1 MSLTKSNIEFLKD
14 KKPKIAIIAPPLD
27 SVPSIAGNAIYTM
40 VEDIAKNSKHSIIV
54 FSAINTSGLISSIS
68 DQIIYI
74 DVNSKLSIVN
84 KILGYRLSKLILNS
98 NNFKHWSYYNKVYKI
113 AKKNKIEVVLQEEF
127 SDLLFY
133 IQSGKINIIL
143 HQHAVCNE
151 VKWKRVQNKIKE
163 IVFVSNRS
171 KDEDN
176 YSYQGIIKTRRIYN
190 GINSENFQKKQYADK
205 QTANNL
211 LYVGRITTEKGIIEL
226 IKAVQKLDNITLKII
241 GDVNSLGS
249 TPEFRNQLMTEIA
262 ASNSVTL
269 VGIKKQNEL
278 AEFYNWADFLIC
290 PSIGN
295 EGLPKT
301 ITEGAVVGLP
311 IIASNRGGVK
321 EIVKNGLNGVI
332 IEEPINE
339 FNIKQAILCA
349 IENYTIL
356 VENADNFS
364 SEYAN
369 KFSNKTMVEKFDD
382 IFDLYL
388 SK

>member
-1 MSLTKSNIEFLKD
+1 MSITKSNIQFLES

-27 SVPSIAGNAIYTM
+27 SVPSQFGNAIYTL
-40 VEDIAKNSKHSIIV
+40 VEEIAKNSKHSIIV
-54 FSAINTSGLISSIS
+54 FSATNTGGLISSIS

-74 DVNSKLSIVN
+74 DGNPKFSIIN

-98 NNFKHWSYYNKVYKI
+98 NNFKYWSYYNKVYQI
-113 AKKNKIEVVLQEEF
+113 AKENKIEVLLQEEF
-127 SDLLFY
+127 SDLVSY
-133 IQSGKINIIL
+133 IRSGKINIIL

-151 VKWKRVQNKIKE
+151 VNWKRVRNKIKE
-163 IVFVSNRS
+163 IVFVSNSS
-171 KDEDN
+171 KDKDN
-176 YSYQGIIKTRRIYN
+176 YSYQGIIKSRKIYN
-190 GINSENFQKKQYADK
+190 GINSDNFKKKEYTNK
-205 QTANNL
+205 QTATNL
-211 LYVGRITTEKGIIEL
+211 LYVGRINPEKGIIEL

-249 TPEFRNQLMTEIA
+249 TPEFRNHLMTEMA
-262 ASNSVTL
+262 TSNSVTL

-278 AEFYNWADFLIC
+278 ADFYNWADFLIC

-301 ITEGAVVGLP
+301 ITEAAVVGLP

-339 FNIKQAILCA
+339 FSIKKAILYA
-349 IENYTIL
+349 VENYNIL
-356 VENADNFS
+356 VENADDFS

-369 KFSNKTMVEKFDD
+369 RFSNKTMVEKFDD
-382 IFDLYL
+382 LFDLYL
-388 SK
+388 NK